1 MKERWVV
8 DVDQNYFYCIKPL
21 GISVSQ
27 QLLLDDMNLVTPKV
41 EGKGWVKGD
50 FSVTGFWENFVNKE
64 IEKIGKGDS
73 LGRKVS
79 FT

>member
-27 QLLLDDMNLVTPKV
+27 QLLLDDMNLVTPRV
-41 EGKGWVKGD
+41 EEKGWVKGD

-64 IEKIGKGDS
+64 IEKIGKGDR

>member
-27 QLLLDDMNLVTPKV
+27 QLLLDDMNLVTPRV

-64 IEKIGKGDS
+64 IEKIGKGDR